1 MNWKL
6 FAIIAATAVATAAAV
21 VFLLQRQ
28 NDKHRMRFDS
38 AEFDDDDF
46 DIGRGEQCNY
56 LDDDL
61 DIDLPDDIDEG
72 EAEAPAEEAAKEAAE
87 DAETEE

>member
-6 FAIIAATAVATAAAV
+6 FAIIAATAIATAAAV

-38 AEFDDDDF
+38 TEFDDDDF
-46 DIGRGEQCNY
+46 IGRGEQCSY

-61 DIDLPDDIDEG
+61 DIQLPDDIDDG
-72 EAEAPAEEAAKEAAE
+72 EPEEAPAEEAAEA
-87 DAETEE
+87 DETDEA